1 VPETAPPEGDQF
13 DENQLVVVRGIKKDD
28 GTTGPAESLD
38 DIIAGLDDDDEQPKT
53 ASTLESGL
61 RGAVLIRS
69 DLNEVKAQV
78 ASHVAL
84 AAQVLVVSLAIATM
98 FAWFFQ
104 QAITTPIVDLV
115 QGAERIA
122 EENDYSFRV
131 TKHGEDEHGL
141 LCDAFN
147 EMLKQLEIGRNA
159 LQTAHDEMEQ
169 RVVSR
174 TSDLNEALVAAEAA
188 NKSKSDFLAN
198 MSHEIRTPMSSI
210 LGYAELLGE
219 ETDLSLVGRE
229 RIDTVIRNG
238 HHLTSIIN
246 AILDVSKIEAG
257 KMTVESRPCS
267 VPELLAGIASLMRAR
282 ASEKGLDFRLWVE
295 GDVPLTIH
303 SDPTCIRQIL
313 VNLVGNAVKF
323 TEKGSVRVV
332 ASMTG
337 TSEKPMIR
345 FRVIDTGIGFTPD
358 QEKRLFN
365 AFTQADETM
374 TRRFGGTGLGLTISK
389 GLAQLLGG
397 DIVVQSELNKGSE
410 FVVEL
415 ETGEIDGVEHFQNA
429 DEAIRTIQCDQ
440 PTSKALPTN
449 LTGRILLVE
458 DGLDNQRLIAF
469 LLRKSGLEV
478 SVAENGAVG
487 RSHALD
493 AWQKGRPFDVVL
505 MDMQMPVLD
514 GYQATAK
521 LRDEGYDGPV
531 VALTAHAMS
540 HDRAKCLAA
549 GCDDFLTKPVDR
561 HHLIETI
568 SRWLK
573 ADKGASPDAC
583 QPTS

>member
-1 VPETAPPEGDQF
+1 MSRI
-13 DENQLVVVRGIKKDD
+13 LVVDESAAIRASLRDILEED
-28 GTTGPAESLD
+28 GYD
-38 DIIAGLDDDDEQPKT
+38 
-53 ASTLESGL
+53 
-61 RGAVLIRS
+61 
-69 DLNEVKAQV
+69 
-78 ASHVAL
+78 
-84 AAQVLVVSLAIATM
+84 VSLAANGQDAM
-98 FAWFFQ
+98 A
-104 QAITTPIVDLV
+104 QA
-115 QGAERIA
+115 A
-122 EENDYSFRV
+122 
-131 TKHGEDEHGL
+131 
-141 LCDAFN
+141 
-147 EMLKQLEIGRNA
+147 
-159 LQTAHDEMEQ
+159 
-169 RVVSR
+169 VSR
-174 TSDLNEALVAAEAA
+174 PDVALLDIEMPEMDGIDVLLALKAKKETHGVSVIMLTSHDRDDKVVGALEVGATDFIPKPFSAAIVRARVRNVIRIRSRHRKVQAATEAKAQ
-188 NKSKSDFLAN
+188 FLAD
-198 MSHEIRTPMSSI
+198 MSHEIRTPMSAI

-267 VPELLAGIASLMRAR
+267 VPELLADIASLMRAR